1 MRRRH
6 PTLVLLAASVIFVVA
21 SCGGSDPS
29 PDQSGTP
36 TTAGLTG
43 AIKVSDA
50 ASLTDAY
57 AEIGTEFEKAHPGTK
72 VTFNP
77 DSSSTLADQI
87 LSGAPADVFAS
98 ADDANMT
105 RLTDAKLVSEK
116 ATIFAR
122 NQLVIVTK
130 PGNPEKIMGLADLAT
145 VGTISLCGED
155 VPCGKYAKQVL
166 DGAGVTIPED
176 HITRGQNVKA
186 TLTAV
191 TEGDAVAAIVYVTDA
206 KAAADKVAV
215 VDIAKGQDAIAT
227 YPVAVLKS
235 TKAPAVARAFV
246 AYVTSGR
253 GQAILQ
259 RYGFLPPS

>member
-1 MRRRH
+1 MHHRRS
-6 PTLVLLAASVIFVVA
+6 LVLATVFLLVVA
-21 SCGGSDPS
+21 SCGSSNPS
-29 PDQSGTP
+29 ADRREAP
-36 TTAGLTG
+36 TTAGLAG
-43 AIKVSDA
+43 AITVSDA

-57 AEIGTEFEKAHPGTK
+57 AEIGMQFEKAHPGTH

-77 DSSSTLADQI
+77 DSSSTLAAQI
-87 LSGAPADVFAS
+87 RNGAPADVFAS
-98 ADDANMT
+98 ADQANMT
-105 RLTDAKLVSEK
+105 KLTDAKLVAGE

-122 NQLVIVTK
+122 NRLVIVTK

-186 TLTAV
+186 ALTAV

-206 KAAADKVAV
+206 RAAAARVTTI
-215 VDIAKGQDAIAT
+215 DIPTEQNAIAT

-235 TKAPAVARAFV
+235 AKAPAVARAFV
-246 AYVTSGR
+246 AFVTSDK
-253 GQAILQ
+253 GQATLR
-259 RYGFLPPS
+259 RYGFLAPP